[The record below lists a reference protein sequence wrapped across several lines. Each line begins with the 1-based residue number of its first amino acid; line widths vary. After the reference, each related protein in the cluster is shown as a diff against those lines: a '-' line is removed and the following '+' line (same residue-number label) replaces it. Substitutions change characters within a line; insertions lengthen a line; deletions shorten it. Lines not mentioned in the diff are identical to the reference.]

1 MKKRLESGNTPLL
14 VPSSFLTEEKYE
26 HDPENTNIKPYTLGI
41 SPHPHNWLLSLCLF
55 YNKFIVTLPL
65 LPHPCLRRQMISKTS
80 CIRLPNGVF
89 LLSCLQDTA

>member
-55 YNKFIVTLPL
+55 Y
-65 LPHPCLRRQMISKTS
+65 
-80 CIRLPNGVF
+80 
-89 LLSCLQDTA
+89 